1 MAITPQAIKD
11 QEFQVKFRGYDAIE
25 VKAYLELIAEEFFE
39 LFEQVRKQSEDIEGL
54 VEEKEELIE
63 QGASLRRDITS
74 LQGKNDQITTEL
86 EQRNERNAAL
96 LKEIEDLKGRIAG
109 LEREGKEKD
118 EELRA
123 ATEQIL
129 AERRLLEGEK
139 KEKEDINARFLAL
152 ERQWDEQKKV
162 EIDFKEALLAA
173 QTFSRDLKKKSEEEA
188 DGILEKAREDAEKLR
203 RDTYQELARYPKEI
217 ERLKM
222 KRTQVQED
230 LRTVLTLCLENLDIF
245 KEETTEP
252 EEEDFSD
259 LFQSVM
265 VSDDGTVNS
274 EELAKLDMDLD
285 LPDSF
290 HAETHPVSAD
300 PHDID
305 PADVL

>member
-11 QEFQVKFRGYDAIE
+11 QEFKVKFRGYDAIE

-39 LFEQVRKQSEDIEGL
+39 VFEQARQQVEDIDGL
-54 VEEKEELIE
+54 VQEKEKLIGQNTSFE
-63 QGASLRRDITS
+63 QDKDS
-74 LQGKNDQITTEL
+74 LQRKFDQITTEL
-86 EQRNERNAAL
+86 EKKNERNTTL
-96 LKEIEDLKGRIAG
+96 LQEIEDLKARIAN
-109 LEREGKEKD
+109 LEQEGGEKQ

-123 ATEQIL
+123 VKE
-129 AERRLLEGEK
+129 LLEGER
-139 KEKEDINARFLAL
+139 KEKEELNSRFIGL
-152 ERQWDEQKKV
+152 ETQWDEQKKV

-173 QTFSRDLKKKSEEEA
+173 QTFSRDLKKKSEAEA
-188 DGILEKAREDAEKLR
+188 DGILEQARADAEKLR
-203 RDTYQELARYPKEI
+203 QDTYQELARYPKEI

-222 KRTQVQED
+222 KRAQVQED

-245 KEETTEP
+245 KEEANEP
-252 EEEDFSD
+252 EEEDFSE
-259 LFQSVM
+259 LFQSVV

-290 HAETHPVSAD
+290 HAETPPASAD
-300 PHDID
+300 TYDID

>member
-39 LFEQVRKQSEDIEGL
+39 LFEQVRRQAEDNEGL
-54 VEEKEELIE
+54 VEEKEELIA
-63 QGASLRRDITS
+63 QGASLEREIS
-74 LQGKNDQITTEL
+74 SQQGKIDQIATEL
-86 EQRNERNAAL
+86 GQKNEMNTAL
-96 LKEIEDLKGRIAG
+96 LKEIEDLKRCIAD

-123 ATEQIL
+123 ATEQTQ
-129 AERRLLEGEK
+129 AERELFEGEK
-139 KEKEDINARFLAL
+139 RVKEDLNARFMDL
-152 ERQWDEQKKV
+152 EKQWDEQKKV

-188 DGILEKAREDAEKLR
+188 EHILENARIEAEKLR
-203 RDTYQELARYPKEI
+203 QDTYHELTRYPKEI
-217 ERLKM
+217 ERLKI
-222 KRTQVQED
+222 KRKQVRED

-245 KEETTEP
+245 KDDETVEQ
-252 EEEDFSD
+252 EEDFSE

-274 EELAKLDMDLD
+274 DELAKLDMNLD

-290 HAETHPVSAD
+290 HAAAHPRSANPD
-300 PHDID
+300 DIE
-305 PADVL
+305 ADEGL